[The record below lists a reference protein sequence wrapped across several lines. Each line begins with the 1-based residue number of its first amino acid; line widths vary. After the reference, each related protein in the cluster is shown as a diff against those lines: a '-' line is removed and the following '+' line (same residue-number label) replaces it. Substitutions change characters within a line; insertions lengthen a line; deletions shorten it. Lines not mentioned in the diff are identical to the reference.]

1 MNYDWNNYL
10 SLGKKLYDDPPKNA
24 DDQTLSRN
32 IISRVYYAAHNIAR
46 IKKFESDG
54 IDLSKDRDKHIKVIA
69 FFTNYDN
76 DNETGISDPLDSLRK
91 KRGEADYHE
100 EITFNLPEAQLA
112 LFNAE
117 EIIEEINKI
126 E

>member
-10 SLGKKLYDDPPKNA
+10 SLGEKLYNDPPQNA

-32 IISRVYYAAHNIAR
+32 IFSRVYYAAHNIAR
-46 IKKFESDG
+46 IKKFEFDG
-54 IDLSKDRDKHIKVIA
+54 IDLSEDRDKHFKVIA

-76 DNETGISDPLDSLRK
+76 DHDTGISDPLDSLRK

-126 E
+126 